1 MMRKNIGAIVNV
13 LVAVCSGFE
22 KFGSYV
28 LVAMVVLTTADI
40 TLRRVFNSPF
50 PFTYELVEFML
61 VLVAYSYIPF
71 TTSLGRHVSMDTLT
85 SRFPAATRKK
95 IILLGDLL
103 TVILFALIC
112 WQNVLQGFNILHQ
125 GTTTAI
131 LHVPRFPFQFWV
143 ALGSALAC
151 LVFLSKI
158 IKSQL
163 EGGTK

>member
-1 MMRKNIGAIVNV
+1 MKKRIDSIVKS
-13 LVAVCSGFE
+13 LVAICSGFE

-28 LVAMVVLTTADI
+28 LVGMVLLTSTDI
-40 TLRRVFNSPF
+40 FLRRFFNSPF

-85 SRFPAATRKK
+85 SRLSPAARKK
-95 IILLGDLL
+95 IILIGDFL
-103 TVILFALIC
+103 TIIIFGLIS
-112 WQNVLQGFNILHQ
+112 WQNVLQGLNVLNQ
-125 GTTTAI
+125 GATTAI
-131 LHVPRFPFQFWV
+131 LHVPKFPFQFMV

-158 IKSQL
+158 IKSQM
-163 EGGTK
+163 EVGTK